1 MHRVFVYGSLKQGYC
16 NSSLLRNDR
25 YIADRLTEDDTYVM
39 RSLGSFP
46 GVVRSY
52 NGMQCR
58 PVSGELYEV
67 SSYTLNR
74 LDILESNGH
83 FYNRELIKL
92 REEKDPAWMY
102 LLNSDMLW
110 GRDMTPKQIDNESYY
125 KW

>member
-1 MHRVFVYGSLKQGYC
+1 MHRVFVYGSLKKGYC

-46 GVVRSY
+46 GVHRSY

-67 SSYTLNR
+67 SDYTLYR

-92 REEKDPAWMY
+92 REEEEPAWMY

-110 GRDMTPKQIDNESYY
+110 GRDMTPKHIHDESCY